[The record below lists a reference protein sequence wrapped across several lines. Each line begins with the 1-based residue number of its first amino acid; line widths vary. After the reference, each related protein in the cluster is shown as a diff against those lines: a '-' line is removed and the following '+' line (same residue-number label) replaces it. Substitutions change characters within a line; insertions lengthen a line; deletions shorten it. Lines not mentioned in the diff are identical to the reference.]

1 MAANSTNPA
10 DSVVY
15 LTLQETTGNTI
26 TTEQGSGVLIAPDEV
41 LTAAHLVYDA
51 SGKLYTSAE
60 VAAGHD
66 GQTTYGSSTASA
78 IHAVPYADWTQLSNA
93 GGDFALI
100 HLATPIT
107 DVPVM
112 SLGSDFTGG
121 AVTVTGYPA
130 ATSGQQ
136 DSEAETVSTVP
147 GYAGVL
153 QGTALGAPGDAH
165 GASGGPVWTEVGG
178 VPTVVGLT
186 QSEAGSTGYFLQMTD
201 ADVAQIRSW
210 ISADQALPA
219 SSVSPAAN
227 GTVASTT
234 SAAASASVAPA
245 SALTVA
251 PAISSGATAEQA
263 IAFLSSDAAQIEP
276 IAAHGYIDHA
286 TSRVIALL
294 TRDAAALG
302 TTASFDDVA
311 SDALSRLGD
320 NGQSRNLAASLLEGL
335 VWGHNGGSTGA
346 AITGIAAQDPG
357 IVSYHGS
364 VNSARAGS
372 LLGHA
377 LQTHGF

>member
-1 MAANSTNPA
+1 
-10 DSVVY
+10 
-15 LTLQETTGNTI
+15 
-26 TTEQGSGVLIAPDEV
+26 
-41 LTAAHLVYDA
+41 
-51 SGKLYTSAE
+51 SGKTYTSAE
-60 VAAGHD
+60 VIAGHD
-66 GQTTYGSSTASA
+66 GHTTYGSTASA
-78 IHAVPYADWTQLSNA
+78 IHAMPDADWTQLSNA

-136 DSEAETVSTVP
+136 DSAAETVSTLP

-186 QSEAGSTGYFLQMTD
+186 QSEAGSTGYFLQLTD

-210 ISADQALPA
+210 ISADEAQPA
-219 SSVSPAAN
+219 ASTAAIGTSASAMSATASVSAA
-227 GTVASTT
+227 
-234 SAAASASVAPA
+234 SAAASASTAT
-245 SALTVA
+245 SAAT
-251 PAISSGATAEQA
+251 SGTTAEQA
-263 IAFLSSDAAQIEP
+263 IAFLSSDAAQIGP

-286 TSRVIALL
+286 TSRVVALL

-302 TTASFDDVA
+302 ATASFDDVA
-311 SDALSRLGD
+311 SDVLSRLGD
-320 NGQSRNLAASLLEGL
+320 NSQHRNLAASLLEGL
-335 VWGHNGGSTGA
+335 VWGHDGGATSA
-346 AITGIAAQDPG
+346 AVTGIAAQDPG
-357 IVSYHGS
+357 LVSYHGS

-377 LQTHGF
+377 LRTHGF